1 MGDYYA
7 IHKTKK
13 NDELIHWKSDQSEL
27 MHHGVKG
34 QKWGIRRYRNSDGSL
49 TPKGKKRYSENE
61 KLSRAMRDATKLR
74 DKASNYYQ
82 RSNKR
87 NMHHDIED
95 PWLQTK
101 NGKKM
106 DSYVEQGRRQTAKLV
121 KKLERRYGKGNVS
134 AMPVFE
140 KNGYVVK
147 RTEVIIKELD
157 RQGRL
162 KRVVNSS
169 SPVETYNAE
178 RKSGMDYNKKAK
190 ALRSKYS
197 AKMANAKTKDERD
210 RLEFEM
216 MEKIDDLDY

>member
-1 MGDYYA
+1 M
-7 IHKTKK
+7 
-13 NDELIHWKSDQSEL
+13 DEVIIRTEPSNEL
-27 MHHGVKG
+27 YHHGVKG
-34 QKWGIRRYRNSDGSL
+34 QKWGVRRYQNSDGSL
-49 TPKGKKRYSENE
+49 TGSGKKRYSENE
-61 KLSRAMRDATKLR
+61 KPSRAMRDAAKLR
-74 DKASNYYQ
+74 DKASNYYE
-82 RSNKR
+82 RANKR

-95 PWLQTK
+95 PWLQTE

-106 DSYVEQGRRQTAKLV
+106 DSYVEQGRRQTAKMV

-140 KNGYVVK
+140 ENGYVVK

-178 RKSGMDYNKKAK
+178 RKSGIDYNKKVK
-190 ALRSKYS
+190 ELYSKYS
-197 AKMANAKTKDERD
+197 TKMTNAKTKEERD
-210 RLEFEM
+210 RLELEM

>member
-1 MGDYYA
+1 MDYIVTRTGYS
-7 IHKTKK
+7 
-13 NDELIHWKSDQSEL
+13 NELYHW
-27 MHHGVKG
+27 GIKG
-34 QKWGIRRYRNSDGSL
+34 MKWGIRRYQNKDGSL
-49 TPKGKKRYSENE
+49 TGSGKKRYSENE
-61 KLSRAMRDATKLR
+61 KPSRAMRDATKLR

>member
-1 MGDYYA
+1 MNYIVTRSGYS
-7 IHKTKK
+7 
-13 NDELIHWKSDQSEL
+13 DELR
-27 MHHGVKG
+27 HHGIKG
-34 QKWGIRRYRNSDGSL
+34 MKWGVRRYQNADGFL
-49 TPKGKKRYSENE
+49 TGSGKKRYSENE
-61 KLSRAMRDATKLR
+61 KPSRAMRDATKLR

-106 DSYVEQGRRQTAKLV
+106 DSYVEEGRRQTAKLV

-134 AMPVFE
+134 AMPMFE
-140 KNGYVVK
+140 KNGYIVK

-162 KRVVNSS
+162 KRIVNSS

>member
-1 MGDYYA
+1 M
-7 IHKTKK
+7 
-13 NDELIHWKSDQSEL
+13 ELYHW
-27 MHHGVKG
+27 GIKG
-34 QKWGIRRYRNSDGSL
+34 MKWGIRRYQNKDGSL
-49 TPKGKKRYSENE
+49 TGSGKKRYSENE
-61 KLSRAMRDATKLR
+61 KPSRAMRDATKLR